1 LKIFLKIEATIFNQG
16 VILKEVNLATK
27 VISSLKE
34 LEWKLCSSH
43 GIMKVKKPGM
53 VVFGVL
59 GEKSIEP
66 CLLVVLVC
74 IGKVVVLE

>member
-1 LKIFLKIEATIFNQG
+1 
-16 VILKEVNLATK
+16 
-27 VISSLKE
+27 
-34 LEWKLCSSH
+34 
-43 GIMKVKKPGM
+43 MKVKKPGM